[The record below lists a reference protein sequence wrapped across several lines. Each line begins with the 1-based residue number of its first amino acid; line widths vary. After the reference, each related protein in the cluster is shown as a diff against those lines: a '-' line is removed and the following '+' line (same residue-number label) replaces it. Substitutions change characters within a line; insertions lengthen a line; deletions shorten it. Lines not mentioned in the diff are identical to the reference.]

1 MRLFASLGFLGV
13 FDALWIMFVRTGEIH
28 SASLA
33 LLEKPFPV
41 FFGSVL
47 SALYF
52 CSGLT
57 AFAWLL
63 LRALALASSSAAL
76 IKASSPASLASS
88 GTVGVGDAQ
97 WCFNLLLSLVF
108 AFLFARACDRLA
120 DLLNG
125 VSSFFFSF
133 V

>member
-57 AFAWLL
+57 AFAWLI

-76 IKASSPASLASS
+76 IKASSASSLASS
-88 GTVGVGDAQ
+88 GTVGVGDG
-97 WCFNLLLSLVF
+97 CFNLLLSLVF

-133 V
+133 L